1 MKIKK
6 EYQLEQLE
14 KVFIEMNNNKTKIGL
29 DLLNEA
35 YFIKKTLDRLKEEI
49 ENNNIVGEMQ
59 QGSYS
64 INRSNP
70 ALKTYNTTIA
80 NYQKLMKQLTD
91 LLPAEDNAKK
101 TDGFSEFGDDE

>member
-6 EYQLEQLE
+6 EYQLDQLE

-49 ENNNIVGEMQ
+49 ENNSIVGEMQ
-59 QGSYS
+59 QGTYS

-80 NYQKLMKQLTD
+80 NYQKLMKQLTE
-91 LLPAEDNAKK
+91 LLPDETAKK
-101 TDGFSEFGDDE
+101 SDGFTEFGDDE